1 MSKFL
6 NTGVASLETIN
17 TKLRNELVD
26 SLHLLTDRVNE
37 KSVSSGHDTKR
48 NTREA
53 TTRANVKKGGGNLKT
68 DVLAGQ
74 RKKRVNNMKRHGRG
88 RVNDPREID
97 DLVLLYEQL
106 KVTNELSGL
115 VLRTVNAKRSELV
128 HDLSNKGQSILAERR
143 HRKLRSDND
152 KKSRVKRNWQKK
164 REAAV
169 ATSLIG

>member
-26 SLHLLTDRVNE
+26 CLHLLTDRVNE

-48 NTREA
+48 NTRET

-74 RKKRVNNMKRHGRG
+74 RKKRVNNMKRHG
-88 RVNDPREID
+88 
-97 DLVLLYEQL
+97 
-106 KVTNELSGL
+106 
-115 VLRTVNAKRSELV
+115 
-128 HDLSNKGQSILAERR
+128 
-143 HRKLRSDND
+143 
-152 KKSRVKRNWQKK
+152 
-164 REAAV
+164 
-169 ATSLIG
+169 